1 MVNYVLR
8 RNRREQIEPK
18 PAEPDRA
25 ALLERVARHAAD
37 VEEQERHV
45 RDALREQE
53 EAAQTNAWDQLPTI
67 PVDER
72 LMDENLIITA
82 TRHDPAHAT
91 FDVLRT
97 RLVQT
102 LSEKG
107 WRRVAITSPTS
118 NCGKSFVA
126 TNLAITLSR
135 YDNCRTVLM
144 DMDMRAPSL
153 AGLLGVE
160 DAGSMGAYLRG
171 ERDLKDQF
179 RRFGPN
185 HLKIGNTLAIGL
197 NDKIEP
203 YAAELLQQANTR
215 DRIEDMEAQLSPDI
229 VLYDLPP
236 ALVQD
241 DVIAFRNMFD
251 GVLIVAG
258 GGQTKSSEITEVMH
272 RLGEETPLLGVILN
286 RAEGA
291 PHEEYGY

>member
-8 RNRREQIEPK
+8 RNRREQIETK

-25 ALLERVARHAAD
+25 ELLERVARHAAD

-45 RDALREQE
+45 RDALLAQE
-53 EAAQTNAWDQLPTI
+53 EAAKSNTWDQLPMI

-144 DMDMRAPSL
+144 DMDLRAPSL

-171 ERDLKDQF
+171 ERALKDQF

-203 YAAELLQQANTR
+203 YAAELLQQSETR

-241 DVIAFRNMFD
+241 DVIAFRHMFD

-286 RAEGA
+286 RVEGA